1 MPLSHGHVPPLAL
14 LAFLL
19 SQGTALHGQE
29 SQPPL
34 TRAIDVRALPVER
47 AAAGVPV
54 QLHATVGF
62 IEAPGTVFVQDDSG
76 GTFFRT
82 KLRVESLRIG
92 DVVDIKG
99 VTVPGLYLT
108 GIDATEFRIS
118 GHGDPPMPQPA
129 TYEDLAT
136 GRFHYQKVVVE
147 GIGRK
152 LSSLEENRS
161 LLHLALG
168 GRVIEVRIDAPP
180 TGMQVV
186 DAALQ
191 VTGLAAG
198 GINDRRQLVFPYLRV
213 SEWKDVTVVKPAMPV
228 AKLPVMPAA
237 QLLRFG
243 SLEEAAHR
251 VRVRGVVLANL
262 PEGRLFVREA
272 APPAPVAGS
281 STPQPVALAV
291 RLSTPAALAVG
302 ENVEVA
308 GFPSME
314 GFSASLADA
323 MVLSKVPELAAVSA
337 APAAVTAMTL
347 LSGAYDADLVTLTA
361 TLTEIL
367 RPANGVELRL
377 ISDETPLAA
386 ILAATAPAERWL
398 PGSKVRVTGIC
409 QIESASDKGF
419 RSRPDRARLLLRG
432 IDDIQV
438 LQAPAWWTSRRLGIA
453 SSVLLAAMLLAGI
466 WISALRR
473 QVAKQ
478 ERVLRERVAFEAAL
492 EERQRLA
499 REFHDTLEQELA
511 GLSIR
516 LDAAATR
523 PLEDKARGLLEGSR
537 HLVSRIQTEARNL
550 VADLRSESDT
560 ADANLPHSL
569 QLLIDRLP
577 VSESLAVTLEVEGPV
592 PVLPAHVVHHLRMMA
607 QEAVTNAIK
616 HGKPRTIGLKIAAE
630 PNLLLLSITDDGH
643 GFDPQAD
650 TMGNT
655 GHFGCMGIR
664 ERCRRIGATAGWQS
678 SPGAGT
684 RVQIQLVI

>member
-1 MPLSHGHVPPLAL
+1 MPLSLRLIASFVL
-14 LAFLL
+14 LML
-19 SQGTALHGQE
+19 SQAAAVRAQE
-29 SQPPL
+29 QQLPL
-34 TRAIDVRALPVER
+34 TRAIDVRSLPVER
-47 AAAGVPV
+47 STAGVPV
-54 QLHATVGF
+54 QLRATVGF
-62 IEAPGTVFVQDDSG
+62 IEAPGTVFVQDESG

-82 KLRVESLRIG
+82 KSRVETLRIG

-108 GIDATEFRIS
+108 GIDATEFQVS
-118 GHGDPPMPQPA
+118 GHGVEPTPQPA

-152 LSSLEENRS
+152 LGSLEENRS

-180 TGMQVV
+180 TALQVV
-186 DAALQ
+186 DSGLRI
-191 VTGLAAG
+191 TGLAAG

-213 SEWKDVTVVKPAMPV
+213 SDWRDVTVAKPA
-228 AKLPVMPAA
+228 AQLEKLPVTPAA

-262 PEGRLFVREA
+262 PEGRLFVRDA
-272 APPAPVAGS
+272 SPPPLVAGS
-281 STPQPVALAV
+281 IMPQPVALAV
-291 RLSTPAALAVG
+291 RLSASAALAIG
-302 ENVEVA
+302 EHVEVA

-323 MVLSKVPELAAVSA
+323 MVLRKLPERAAVSA
-337 APAAVTAMTL
+337 APAAVTAKAL
-347 LSGAYDADLVTLTA
+347 LSGAFDADLVTLTA
-361 TLTEIL
+361 TLKEIL
-367 RPANGVELRL
+367 RLANGLELRL
-377 ISDETPLAA
+377 ISDETPLTA
-386 ILAATAPAERWL
+386 ILASVSPAEQWL
-398 PGSKVRVTGIC
+398 PGSKVQVTGIC

-419 RSRPDRARLLLRG
+419 RSRPDRVRLLLRG
-432 IDDIQV
+432 IDDLQV

-453 SSVLLAAMLLAGI
+453 SSVLLAAMLLAAI

-537 HLVSRIQTEARNL
+537 HLVSRIQSEARNL
-550 VADLRSESDT
+550 VADLRSAPDT
-560 ADANLPHSL
+560 ADADLPHSL

-577 VSESLAVTLEVEGPV
+577 VSESLAVSLEVEGALSP
-592 PVLPAHVVHHLRMMA
+592 LAAHVVHHLRMMA

-616 HGKPRTIGLKIAAE
+616 HGKPRTIALKIAAE
-630 PNLLLLSITDDGH
+630 PKLLLLTITDDGH

-650 TMGNT
+650 TMGKT
-655 GHFGCMGIR
+655 GHFGCVGIR
-664 ERCRRIGATAGWQS
+664 ERCRRIGATAEWQS

-684 RVQIQLVI
+684 RVQIQLPI